1 MKFNKVALSIA
12 CAAGFTVA
20 GAAAANADTV
30 MVKSGDTLSQIAD
43 ENNTTVSS
51 IQSLNSLQNIHLIFP
66 GQKLVISTNN
76 GDAAASTQQSAQ
88 TTQQASQQQTTQQAS
103 QQQTTQQASQQQTT
117 QQASQQQTTQQA
129 SQQQTTQQASQQQ
142 TMQTTQQAVAS
153 SSEQA
158 ARDWIASRESGG
170 SYTAQNGNYYGK
182 YQLSRAYLGGD
193 YSAENQERVA
203 DSYVLNRYGS
213 WANAKA
219 HWLQNGWY

>member
-30 MVKSGDTLSQIAD
+30 TVKSGDTLSQIAD

-66 GQKLVISTNN
+66 GQKLVINANN
-76 GDAAASTQQSAQ
+76 GDAAVSTQQSAQ
-88 TTQQASQQQTTQQAS
+88 TTQQASQQQTM
-103 QQQTTQQASQQQTT
+103 
-117 QQASQQQTTQQA
+117 QQA

-182 YQLSRAYLGGD
+182 YQLSSAYLGGD
-193 YSAENQERVA
+193 YSAENQERIA
-203 DSYVLNRYGS
+203 NSYVLNRYGS
-213 WANAKA
+213 WANAKS

>member
-30 MVKSGDTLSQIAD
+30 TVKSGDTLSQIAD

-66 GQKLVISTNN
+66 GQKLVINANN
-76 GDAAASTQQSAQ
+76 GDAAVSTQQSA
-88 TTQQASQQQTTQQAS
+88 
-103 QQQTTQQASQQQTT
+103 QTT

-182 YQLSRAYLGGD
+182 YQLSSAYLGGD

-203 DSYVLNRYGS
+203 NSYVLNRYGS
-213 WANAKA
+213 WANAKS

>member
-30 MVKSGDTLSQIAD
+30 TVKSGDTLSQIAD

-66 GQKLVISTNN
+66 GQKLVINANN
-76 GDAAASTQQSAQ
+76 GDASVSTQQSAQ

-103 QQQTTQQASQQQTT
+103 QQQTM
-117 QQASQQQTTQQA
+117 
-129 SQQQTTQQASQQQ
+129 QQASQQQ

-182 YQLSRAYLGGD
+182 YQLSSAYLGGD

-203 DSYVLNRYGS
+203 NSYVLNRYGS
-213 WANAKA
+213 WANAKS

>member
-30 MVKSGDTLSQIAD
+30 TVKSGDTLSQIAD

-66 GQKLVISTNN
+66 GQKLVINANN
-76 GDAAASTQQSAQ
+76 GDAAVSTQQSAQ
-88 TTQQASQQQTTQQAS
+88 TTQQASQQQTV
-103 QQQTTQQASQQQTT
+103 

-158 ARDWIASRESGG
+158 ARDWIAARESGG

-182 YQLSRAYLGGD
+182 YQLSSAYLGGD

-203 DSYVLNRYGS
+203 NSYVLNRYGS
-213 WANAKA
+213 WANAKS

>member
-30 MVKSGDTLSQIAD
+30 TVKSGDTLSQIAD

-66 GQKLVISTNN
+66 GQKLVINANN
-76 GDAAASTQQSAQ
+76 GDAAVSTQQSA
-88 TTQQASQQQTTQQAS
+88 
-103 QQQTTQQASQQQTT
+103 QTTQQASQQQTT

-182 YQLSRAYLGGD
+182 YQLSSAYLGGD

-203 DSYVLNRYGS
+203 NSYVLNRYGS
-213 WANAKA
+213 WANAKS

>member
-1 MKFNKVALSIA
+1 MKFNKGALSIA

-30 MVKSGDTLSQIAD
+30 TVKSGDTLSQIAD

-66 GQKLVISTNN
+66 GQKLVINANN
-76 GDAAASTQQSAQ
+76 GDAAVSTQQSAQ

-103 QQQTTQQASQQQTT
+103 QQQMTQQASQQQMTQQASQQQT
-117 QQASQQQTTQQA
+117 
-129 SQQQTTQQASQQQ
+129 SQQQ

-182 YQLSRAYLGGD
+182 YQLSSAYLGGD

-203 DSYVLNRYGS
+203 NSYVLNRYGS
-213 WANAKA
+213 WANAKS

>member
-30 MVKSGDTLSQIAD
+30 TVKSGDTLSQIAD

-66 GQKLVISTNN
+66 GQKLVINANN
-76 GDAAASTQQSAQ
+76 GDAAVSTQQSAQ
-88 TTQQASQQQTTQQAS
+88 TV
-103 QQQTTQQASQQQTT
+103 

-158 ARDWIASRESGG
+158 ARDWIALRESGG

-182 YQLSRAYLGGD
+182 YQLSSAYLGGD

-213 WANAKA
+213 WANAKS

>member
-30 MVKSGDTLSQIAD
+30 TVKSGDTLSQIAD

-66 GQKLVISTNN
+66 GQKLVINANN
-76 GDAAASTQQSAQ
+76 GDAAVSTQQSAQ
-88 TTQQASQQQTTQQAS
+88 TV
-103 QQQTTQQASQQQTT
+103 

-182 YQLSRAYLGGD
+182 YQLSSAYLGGD

-203 DSYVLNRYGS
+203 NSYVLNRYGS
-213 WANAKA
+213 WANAKS

>member
-30 MVKSGDTLSQIAD
+30 TVKSGDTLSQIAD

-66 GQKLVISTNN
+66 GQKLVINANN
-76 GDAAASTQQSAQ
+76 GDAAVSTQQSAQTTQQASQQQTTQQSAQ

-103 QQQTTQQASQQQTT
+103 QQQTTQQTSQ
-117 QQASQQQTTQQA
+117 QQASQ
-129 SQQQTTQQASQQQ
+129 QQASQQQ

-182 YQLSRAYLGGD
+182 YQLSSAYLGGD

-203 DSYVLNRYGS
+203 NSYVLNRYGS
-213 WANAKA
+213 WANAKS

>member
-30 MVKSGDTLSQIAD
+30 TVKSGDTLSQIAD

-66 GQKLVISTNN
+66 GQRLVINANN
-76 GDAAASTQQSAQ
+76 GDAAVSTQQSAQTTQQSAQ

-103 QQQTTQQASQQQTT
+103 QQQTMQQASQQQK
-117 QQASQQQTTQQA
+117 
-129 SQQQTTQQASQQQ
+129 
-142 TMQTTQQAVAS
+142 MQTTQQAVAS

-182 YQLSRAYLGGD
+182 YQLSSAYLGGD

-203 DSYVLNRYGS
+203 NSYVLNRYGS
-213 WANAKA
+213 WANAKS

>member
-30 MVKSGDTLSQIAD
+30 TVKSGDTLSQIAA

-66 GQKLVISTNN
+66 GQKLVVNANN
-76 GDAAASTQQSAQ
+76 GDAAVSTQQSAQ
-88 TTQQASQQQTTQQAS
+88 TTQQASQQQTTQQ
-103 QQQTTQQASQQQTT
+103 QTTQQITT
-117 QQASQQQTTQQA
+117 Q
-129 SQQQTTQQASQQQ
+129 
-142 TMQTTQQAVAS
+142 QTTQQAVAS

-182 YQLSRAYLGGD
+182 YQLSSAYLGGD

-203 DSYVLNRYGS
+203 NSYVLNRYGS
-213 WANAKA
+213 WANAKS

>member
-30 MVKSGDTLSQIAD
+30 TVKSGDTLSQIAD

-66 GQKLVISTNN
+66 GQKLVINANN
-76 GDAAASTQQSAQ
+76 GDAAVSTQQSAQ
-88 TTQQASQQQTTQQAS
+88 TTQQASQQQTTQQSA
-103 QQQTTQQASQQQTT
+103 
-117 QQASQQQTTQQA
+117 QTTQQA

-182 YQLSRAYLGGD
+182 YQLSSAYLGGD

-203 DSYVLNRYGS
+203 NSYVLNRYGS
-213 WANAKA
+213 WANAKS

>member
-30 MVKSGDTLSQIAD
+30 TVKSGDTLSQIAD

-66 GQKLVISTNN
+66 GQKLVINANN
-76 GDAAASTQQSAQ
+76 GDAAVSTQQSAQ
-88 TTQQASQQQTTQQAS
+88 TTQQASQQQTI
-103 QQQTTQQASQQQTT
+103 
-117 QQASQQQTTQQA
+117 QQA

-182 YQLSRAYLGGD
+182 YQLSSAYLGGD

-203 DSYVLNRYGS
+203 NSYVLNRYGS
-213 WANAKA
+213 WANAKS

>member
-30 MVKSGDTLSQIAD
+30 TVKSGDTLSQIAD

-66 GQKLVISTNN
+66 GQKLVINANN
-76 GDAAASTQQSAQ
+76 GDAAVSTQQSAQ
-88 TTQQASQQQTTQQAS
+88 TTQQASQQQTMQQAS
-103 QQQTTQQASQQQTT
+103 QQQTTQQASQQQT
-117 QQASQQQTTQQA
+117 
-129 SQQQTTQQASQQQ
+129 SQQQ

-182 YQLSRAYLGGD
+182 YQLSSAYLGGD

-213 WANAKA
+213 WANAKS

>member
-30 MVKSGDTLSQIAD
+30 TVKSGDTLSQIAD

-66 GQKLVISTNN
+66 GQKLVINANN
-76 GDAAASTQQSAQ
+76 GDAAVSTQQSAQ
-88 TTQQASQQQTTQQAS
+88 TTQQASQQQTM
-103 QQQTTQQASQQQTT
+103 QQASQQQTT

-182 YQLSRAYLGGD
+182 YQLSSAYLGGD

-213 WANAKA
+213 WANAKS

>member
-30 MVKSGDTLSQIAD
+30 TVKSGDTLSQIAD

-66 GQKLVISTNN
+66 GQKLVINANN
-76 GDAAASTQQSAQ
+76 GDAAVSTQQSAQ
-88 TTQQASQQQTTQQAS
+88 TTQQASQQQTVQQS
-103 QQQTTQQASQQQTT
+103 TQTTQQASQQQTVQQST
-117 QQASQQQTTQQA
+117 QTM
-129 SQQQTTQQASQQQ
+129 QQASQQQ

-182 YQLSRAYLGGD
+182 YQLSSAYLGGD

-203 DSYVLNRYGS
+203 NSYVLNRYGS
-213 WANAKA
+213 WANAKS

>member
-30 MVKSGDTLSQIAD
+30 TVKSGDTLSQIAD

-66 GQKLVISTNN
+66 GQKLVINANN
-76 GDAAASTQQSAQ
+76 GDAAVSTQQSAQ
-88 TTQQASQQQTTQQAS
+88 TVQQASQQQTTQQAS
-103 QQQTTQQASQQQTT
+103 QQQTVQQSTQTM
-117 QQASQQQTTQQA
+117 
-129 SQQQTTQQASQQQ
+129 QQASQQQ

-182 YQLSRAYLGGD
+182 YQLSSAYLGGD

-213 WANAKA
+213 WANAKS

>member
-30 MVKSGDTLSQIAD
+30 TVKSGDTLSQIAD

-66 GQKLVISTNN
+66 GQKLVINANN
-76 GDAAASTQQSAQ
+76 GDAAVSTQQSAQ
-88 TTQQASQQQTTQQAS
+88 TTQQASQQQTT
-103 QQQTTQQASQQQTT
+103 
-117 QQASQQQTTQQA
+117 
-129 SQQQTTQQASQQQ
+129 
-142 TMQTTQQAVAS
+142 QTTQQAVAS

-182 YQLSRAYLGGD
+182 YQLSSAYLGGD

-213 WANAKA
+213 WANAKS
-219 HWLQNGWY
+219 HW

>member
-30 MVKSGDTLSQIAD
+30 TVKSGDTLSQIAD

-66 GQKLVISTNN
+66 GQKLVINANN
-76 GDAAASTQQSAQ
+76 GDAAVSTQQSAQ
-88 TTQQASQQQTTQQAS
+88 TTQQASQQQTTQQSA
-103 QQQTTQQASQQQTT
+103 QTTQQASQQQTT
-117 QQASQQQTTQQA
+117 QR
-129 SQQQTTQQASQQQ
+129 ASQQQ

-182 YQLSRAYLGGD
+182 YQLSSAYLGGD

-203 DSYVLNRYGS
+203 NSYVLNRYGS
-213 WANAKA
+213 WANAKS

>member
-30 MVKSGDTLSQIAD
+30 TVKSGDTLSQIAD

-66 GQKLVISTNN
+66 GQKLVINANN
-76 GDAAASTQQSAQ
+76 GDAAVSTQQSAQ
-88 TTQQASQQQTTQQAS
+88 TTQQSAQTTQQSA
-103 QQQTTQQASQQQTT
+103 
-117 QQASQQQTTQQA
+117 
-129 SQQQTTQQASQQQ
+129 QTTQQASQQQ

-182 YQLSRAYLGGD
+182 YQLSSAYLGGD

-213 WANAKA
+213 WANAKS

>member
-30 MVKSGDTLSQIAD
+30 TVKSGDTLSQIAD

-66 GQKLVISTNN
+66 GQKLVINANN
-76 GDAAASTQQSAQ
+76 GDAAVSTQQSAQ
-88 TTQQASQQQTTQQAS
+88 TTQQASQQQTT
-103 QQQTTQQASQQQTT
+103 
-117 QQASQQQTTQQA
+117 
-129 SQQQTTQQASQQQ
+129 
-142 TMQTTQQAVAS
+142 QTTQQAVAS

-182 YQLSRAYLGGD
+182 YQLSSAYLGGD

-213 WANAKA
+213 WANAKS

>member
-30 MVKSGDTLSQIAD
+30 TVKSGDTLSQIAD

-66 GQKLVISTNN
+66 GQKLVINANN
-76 GDAAASTQQSAQ
+76 GDAAVSTQQSAQ
-88 TTQQASQQQTTQQAS
+88 TVQQASQQQTV
-103 QQQTTQQASQQQTT
+103 
-117 QQASQQQTTQQA
+117 QQA

-182 YQLSRAYLGGD
+182 YQLSSAYLGGD

-203 DSYVLNRYGS
+203 NSYVLNRYGS
-213 WANAKA
+213 WANAKS

>member
-30 MVKSGDTLSQIAD
+30 TVKSGDTLSQIAD

-66 GQKLVISTNN
+66 GQKLVINSNN
-76 GDAAASTQQSAQ
+76 GDAAVSTQQGAQ
-88 TTQQASQQQTTQQAS
+88 TTQQASQQQA
-103 QQQTTQQASQQQTT
+103 
-117 QQASQQQTTQQA
+117 TQQA

-182 YQLSRAYLGGD
+182 YQLSSAYLGGD

-203 DSYVLNRYGS
+203 NSYVLNRYGS
-213 WANAKA
+213 WANAKS

>member
-30 MVKSGDTLSQIAD
+30 TVKSGDTLSQIAD

-66 GQKLVISTNN
+66 GQKLVINANN
-76 GDAAASTQQSAQ
+76 GDAAVSTQQSAQ
-88 TTQQASQQQTTQQAS
+88 TTQQASQQQTVQQAS
-103 QQQTTQQASQQQTT
+103 QQQTM

-158 ARDWIASRESGG
+158 ARDWIAARESGG

-182 YQLSRAYLGGD
+182 YQLSSAYLGGD

-213 WANAKA
+213 WANAKS

>member
-30 MVKSGDTLSQIAD
+30 TVKSGDTLSQIAD

-66 GQKLVISTNN
+66 GQKLVINANN
-76 GDAAASTQQSAQ
+76 GDAAVSTQQNA
-88 TTQQASQQQTTQQAS
+88 
-103 QQQTTQQASQQQTT
+103 QTT

-182 YQLSRAYLGGD
+182 YQLSSAYLGGD

-213 WANAKA
+213 WANAKS

>member
-30 MVKSGDTLSQIAD
+30 TFKSGDTLSQIAD

-66 GQKLVISTNN
+66 GQKLVINANN
-76 GDAAASTQQSAQ
+76 GDAAVSTQQSAQ
-88 TTQQASQQQTTQQAS
+88 TTQQASQQQTVQQSTQ
-103 QQQTTQQASQQQTT
+103 TM
-117 QQASQQQTTQQA
+117 
-129 SQQQTTQQASQQQ
+129 QQASQQQ

-182 YQLSRAYLGGD
+182 YQLSSAYLGGD

-213 WANAKA
+213 WANAKS

>member
-30 MVKSGDTLSQIAD
+30 TVKSGDTLSQIAD

-66 GQKLVISTNN
+66 GQKLVINANN
-76 GDAAASTQQSAQ
+76 GDAAVSTQQSAQ
-88 TTQQASQQQTTQQAS
+88 TVQQASQQQTVQQAS
-103 QQQTTQQASQQQTT
+103 H
-117 QQASQQQTTQQA
+117 QQTTQQA

-182 YQLSRAYLGGD
+182 YQLSSAYLGGD

-203 DSYVLNRYGS
+203 NSYVLNRYGS
-213 WANAKA
+213 WANAKS

>member
-30 MVKSGDTLSQIAD
+30 TVKSGDTLSQIAD

-66 GQKLVISTNN
+66 GQKLVINANN
-76 GDAAASTQQSAQ
+76 GDAAVSTQQSAQ
-88 TTQQASQQQTTQQAS
+88 TTQQASQQQTTQQSA
-103 QQQTTQQASQQQTT
+103 QTTQQASQQQTT
-117 QQASQQQTTQQA
+117 QR
-129 SQQQTTQQASQQQ
+129 ASQQQ

-158 ARDWIASRESGG
+158 ARDWIASLESGG

-182 YQLSRAYLGGD
+182 YQLSSAYLGGD

-213 WANAKA
+213 WANAKS

>member
-20 GAAAANADTV
+20 SAAAANADTV
-30 MVKSGDTLSQIAD
+30 TVKSGDTLSQIAD

-66 GQKLVISTNN
+66 GQKLVINANN
-76 GDAAASTQQSAQ
+76 GDAAVSTQQSAQ
-88 TTQQASQQQTTQQAS
+88 TTQQASQQQTV
-103 QQQTTQQASQQQTT
+103 
-117 QQASQQQTTQQA
+117 QQA

-182 YQLSRAYLGGD
+182 YQLSSAYLGGD

-203 DSYVLNRYGS
+203 NSYVLNRYGS
-213 WANAKA
+213 WANAKS

>member
-30 MVKSGDTLSQIAD
+30 TVKSGDTLSQIAD

-66 GQKLVISTNN
+66 GQKLVINANN
-76 GDAAASTQQSAQ
+76 GDAAVSTQQSAQ
-88 TTQQASQQQTTQQAS
+88 TTQQASQQQTM
-103 QQQTTQQASQQQTT
+103 
-117 QQASQQQTTQQA
+117 QQA

-182 YQLSRAYLGGD
+182 YQLSSAYLGGD

-203 DSYVLNRYGS
+203 NSYVLNRYGS
-213 WANAKA
+213 WANAKS

>member
-20 GAAAANADTV
+20 GAAVANADTV
-30 MVKSGDTLSQIAD
+30 TVKSGDTLSQIAD

-66 GQKLVISTNN
+66 GQKLVINANN
-76 GDAAASTQQSAQ
+76 GDAAVSTQQSAQ
-88 TTQQASQQQTTQQAS
+88 TV
-103 QQQTTQQASQQQTT
+103 QQASQQQTT

-182 YQLSRAYLGGD
+182 YQLSSAYLGGD

-203 DSYVLNRYGS
+203 NSYVLNRYGS
-213 WANAKA
+213 WANAKS

>member
-30 MVKSGDTLSQIAD
+30 TVKSGDTLSQIAD

-66 GQKLVISTNN
+66 GQKLVINANN
-76 GDAAASTQQSAQ
+76 GNAAVSTQQSAQ
-88 TTQQASQQQTTQQAS
+88 TTQQASQQQTVQQAS
-103 QQQTTQQASQQQTT
+103 QQQTV
-117 QQASQQQTTQQA
+117 QQA

-182 YQLSRAYLGGD
+182 YQLSSAYLGGD

-213 WANAKA
+213 WANAKS

>member
-30 MVKSGDTLSQIAD
+30 TVKSGDTLSQIAD

-66 GQKLVISTNN
+66 GQKLVINANN
-76 GDAAASTQQSAQ
+76 GDAAVSTQQSAQ
-88 TTQQASQQQTTQQAS
+88 TMQQASQQQTM
-103 QQQTTQQASQQQTT
+103 
-117 QQASQQQTTQQA
+117 QQA

-182 YQLSRAYLGGD
+182 YQLSSAYLGGD

-203 DSYVLNRYGS
+203 NSYVLNRYGS
-213 WANAKA
+213 WANAKS

>member
-30 MVKSGDTLSQIAD
+30 TVKSGDTLSQIAD

-66 GQKLVISTNN
+66 GQKLVINANN
-76 GDAAASTQQSAQ
+76 GDAAVSTQQSAQ
-88 TTQQASQQQTTQQAS
+88 TVQQASH
-103 QQQTTQQASQQQTT
+103 QQTT

-182 YQLSRAYLGGD
+182 YQLSSAYLGGD

-203 DSYVLNRYGS
+203 NSYVLNRYGS
-213 WANAKA
+213 WANAKS

>member
-30 MVKSGDTLSQIAD
+30 TVKSGDTLSQIAD

-66 GQKLVISTNN
+66 GQKLVINANN
-76 GDAAASTQQSAQ
+76 GDAAVSTQQSAQ
-88 TTQQASQQQTTQQAS
+88 TTQQASQQQTPR
-103 QQQTTQQASQQQTT
+103 
-117 QQASQQQTTQQA
+117 QA

-182 YQLSRAYLGGD
+182 YQLSSAYLGGD

-203 DSYVLNRYGS
+203 NSYVLNRYGS
-213 WANAKA
+213 WANAKS

>member
-30 MVKSGDTLSQIAD
+30 TVKSGDTLSQIAD

-66 GQKLVISTNN
+66 GQKLVINANN
-76 GDAAASTQQSAQ
+76 GDAAVSTQQSAQ
-88 TTQQASQQQTTQQAS
+88 TTQQASQQQTMQQASQQQTTQQAS
-103 QQQTTQQASQQQTT
+103 QQQTTQQASQQQT
-117 QQASQQQTTQQA
+117 
-129 SQQQTTQQASQQQ
+129 SQQQ

-182 YQLSRAYLGGD
+182 YQLSSAYLGGD

-213 WANAKA
+213 WANAKS

>member
-30 MVKSGDTLSQIAD
+30 TVKSGDTLSQIAD

-66 GQKLVISTNN
+66 GQKLVINANN
-76 GDAAASTQQSAQ
+76 GDAAVSTQQSAQ
-88 TTQQASQQQTTQQAS
+88 TV
-103 QQQTTQQASQQQTT
+103 

-142 TMQTTQQAVAS
+142 TMQTTQKAVAS

-182 YQLSRAYLGGD
+182 YQLSSAYLGGD

-213 WANAKA
+213 WANAKS

>member
-30 MVKSGDTLSQIAD
+30 TVKSGDTLSQIAD

-66 GQKLVISTNN
+66 GQKLVINANN
-76 GDAAASTQQSAQ
+76 GDAAVSTQQSAQ
-88 TTQQASQQQTTQQAS
+88 TVQQASQQQTTQQAS
-103 QQQTTQQASQQQTT
+103 QQQTM
-117 QQASQQQTTQQA
+117 
-129 SQQQTTQQASQQQ
+129 QQASQQQ

-158 ARDWIASRESGG
+158 ARDWIAARESGG

-182 YQLSRAYLGGD
+182 YQLSSAYLGGD

-203 DSYVLNRYGS
+203 NSYVLNRYGS
-213 WANAKA
+213 WANAKS

>member
-30 MVKSGDTLSQIAD
+30 TVKSGDTLSQIAD
-43 ENNTTVSS
+43 ENNTTVFL
-51 IQSLNSLQNIHLIFP
+51 IQSLNSLQNIHLILP
-66 GQKLVISTNN
+66 GQKLVINANN
-76 GDAAASTQQSAQ
+76 GDAAVSTQQSAQ
-88 TTQQASQQQTTQQAS
+88 TM
-103 QQQTTQQASQQQTT
+103 

-182 YQLSRAYLGGD
+182 YQLSSAYLGGD

-213 WANAKA
+213 WANAKS